1 MTVFYKMLILGI
13 LFLSSCADTERENP
27 SGLIADWQQS
37 SSSSSDSLTFTDSR
51 DGTVYRIVKIDGVQ
65 WMAENL
71 HYGTQVN
78 GTNLLDNQSNDALV
92 EKYCYKEDSTH
103 CLSSGGLYQW
113 AEAMG
118 LPSLCNSTSCE
129 SSLSEGNHQGICPD
143 GWHLPKPS
151 DWDALVAAMGGNAN
165 AMGAQMKLNTVGAPW
180 DSFAY
185 NDGNSSGFG
194 AFPAGRRSQNGGYN
208 NRLVYAYFWTAFE
221 SDAFFAQRR
230 HLYDESSSF
239 YTGTYEKTNGL
250 SVRCL
255 RD

>member
-1 MTVFYKMLILGI
+1 MTVLYKLLIFGI
-13 LFLSSCADTERENP
+13 LFLTSCSDTERENP
-27 SGLIADWQQS
+27 NGLIAEWQQS
-37 SSSSSDSLTFTDSR
+37 SSSTYDSLSFTDSR
-51 DGTVYRIVKIDGVQ
+51 DGTVYRIVKIGGVH

-71 HYGTQVN
+71 KYGIQVN
-78 GTNLLDNQSNDALV
+78 GTNLLDNQSNDTLV
-92 EKYCYKEDSTH
+92 EKYCYKEDSTQ
-103 CLSSGGLYQW
+103 CQLGGALYQW

-118 LPSLCNSTSCE
+118 LPSLCNSTICE
-129 SSLSEGNHQGICPD
+129 SSLSEGNHRGICPA

-151 DWDALVAAMGGNAN
+151 DWEALGDAN
-165 AMGAQMKLNTVGAPW
+165 AIGAQMKLNTVGAPW
-180 DSFAY
+180 DTIAY

-221 SDAFFAQRR
+221 SDANFALRH
-230 HLYDESSSF
+230 HLYDESSTL

-250 SVRCL
+250 SVRCI